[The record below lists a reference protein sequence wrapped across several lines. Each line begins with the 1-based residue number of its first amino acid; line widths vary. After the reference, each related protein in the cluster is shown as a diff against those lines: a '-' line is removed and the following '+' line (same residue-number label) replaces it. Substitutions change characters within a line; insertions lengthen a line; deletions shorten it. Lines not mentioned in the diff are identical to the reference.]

1 MKATLPYFLDTFT
14 HFCIQQCCYF
24 SVLLVGQ
31 GIRPYAGD
39 FRFDDD
45 AAAVV
50 DGSTS
55 GYGGGD
61 VCVSALAH
69 GKIVFVVEIEWAL
82 SVPIRFGQ
90 IGVVGSDNVGLRHVP
105 TFLLREGET
114 IWNGSGNGAR
124 EWGIAMLRKYNLWME
139 RVIVTSRVFVS
150 VFV

>member
-24 SVLLVGQ
+24 SVLQVGQ
-31 GIRPYAGD
+31 GIRSYAGD

-114 IWNGSGNGAR
+114 
-124 EWGIAMLRKYNLWME
+124 MLQFQFFIFGCVRPAGKDSSY
-139 RVIVTSRVFVS
+139 VS
-150 VFV
+150 QQTGGFS